1 MTSFEAPGLLALNDD
16 YQTVRFRGSFGLP
29 SPYKGPVTPEVDAK
43 WREIED
49 SEWMVNVLAE
59 ALLSI

>member
-1 MTSFEAPGLLALNDD
+1 MSDE

-49 SEWMVNVLAE
+49 SEWVSNMLAGSMLK
-59 ALLSI
+59 A